1 MLYWVTVTPYSHSF
15 FTYLFISCPFFSVFL
30 GALVVSMCL
39 LGSGLH
45 WEHSHTWKPTFPCQY
60 FSGSGYQQFRLCGT
74 MVHFQCLSGCLC
86 CLCVGL
92 CHLVLIGLCPLCLWR
107 HRRLQTPFLLHMVLR
122 PVILIN
128 YIWKH
133 HVVNMGYAA
142 HHCIL
147 GDQMLSWLRRTC
159 LQLMTFFSSETC
171 LLHFCTKMLIAKP
184 EEACSHHKFDL
195 VSSPPGYG
203 EVLVALM
210 SWIVTSR

>member
-1 MLYWVTVTPYSHSF
+1 MRECYINHIPEWLHAVLGDSNTVFTQLFHISLYQRPILSISWGLGCFHVCAGQWTLLRALSHLE
-15 FTYLFISCPFFSVFL
+15 TNFSL
-30 GALVVSMCL
+30 PAL
-39 LGSGLH
+39 
-45 WEHSHTWKPTFPCQY
+45 
-60 FSGSGYQQFRLCGT
+60 SGSGCQQFRLCGT

-133 HVVNMGYAA
+133 HVVNIGYAA

-147 GDQMLSWLRRTC
+147 GDQMVSWLLRTC

-171 LLHFCTKMLIAKP
+171 CCTFAQR
-184 EEACSHHKFDL
+184 CQ
-195 VSSPPGYG
+195 
-203 EVLVALM
+203 
-210 SWIVTSR
+210 